1 MDEKNKIIEEKKEI
15 LDYWSN
21 IRRMSKEMIIEEMR
35 KKIMEGSKWIKLLWR
50 VF

>member
-35 KKIMEGSKWIKLLWR
+35 KKIMEGSK
-50 VF
+50 

>member
-1 MDEKNKIIEEKKEI
+1 
-15 LDYWSN
+15 
-21 IRRMSKEMIIEEMR
+21 MSKEMIIEEMR

>member
-1 MDEKNKIIEEKKEI
+1 MDEKNKIIEEKKI

-35 KKIMEGSKWIKLLWR
+35 KKIMEGSK
-50 VF
+50 